1 MYEFINTY
9 YFKNKIFY
17 ENLFMCR
24 VITANM
30 KEKTFIITKN
40 QLNIQN
46 NSMVFYIKLIE
57 LSLFL
62 PLYNFKMH

>member
-17 ENLFMCR
+17 ENLFMGR
-24 VITANM
+24 VISTNM
-30 KEKTFIITKN
+30 KKKTFIITKN

-46 NSMVFYIKLIE
+46 NSMVFYKIII
-57 LSLFL
+57 
-62 PLYNFKMH
+62 